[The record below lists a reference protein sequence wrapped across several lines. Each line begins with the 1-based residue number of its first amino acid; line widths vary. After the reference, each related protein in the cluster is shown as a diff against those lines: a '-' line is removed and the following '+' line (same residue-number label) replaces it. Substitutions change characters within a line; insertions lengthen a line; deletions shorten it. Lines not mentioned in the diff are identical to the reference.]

1 MELLD
6 YLASHPLAFVLC
18 AILLGLLVG
27 SFLNV
32 VVHRL
37 PKMME
42 RNWKA
47 EAREALG
54 LEPEPKQATYNLV
67 LPNSACPR
75 CGHEIRPWENIPLVS
90 YLALGGK
97 CSSCKAA
104 IGKRYPWWNWPPR
117 CFPAMSPG
125 ISASPGRRARCSC

>member
-75 CGHEIRPWENIPLVS
+75 CGHEIR
-90 YLALGGK
+90 
-97 CSSCKAA
+97 
-104 IGKRYPWWNWPPR
+104 
-117 CFPAMSPG
+117 
-125 ISASPGRRARCSC
+125 

>member
-1 MELLD
+1 MTLLD

-67 LPNSACPR
+67 LPNSVRIPR
-75 CGHEIRPWENIPLVS
+75 HSDTQPTLIRTPV
-90 YLALGGK
+90 
-97 CSSCKAA
+97 
-104 IGKRYPWWNWPPR
+104 PR
-117 CFPAMSPG
+117 
-125 ISASPGRRARCSC
+125 

>member
-1 MELLD
+1 MTLLD

-47 EAREALG
+47 EAR
-54 LEPEPKQATYNLV
+54 
-67 LPNSACPR
+67 
-75 CGHEIRPWENIPLVS
+75 
-90 YLALGGK
+90 
-97 CSSCKAA
+97 
-104 IGKRYPWWNWPPR
+104 
-117 CFPAMSPG
+117 
-125 ISASPGRRARCSC
+125 